1 MRKRTTCGP
10 ETAFEQV
17 LTNTYKAGM
26 ISYMA
31 AHPEDF
37 EEAIQL
43 AISDKQPYS
52 WRAAWLL
59 WSIMEVNDTRIQ
71 EYIKDIIGTIANR
84 NDDHQR
90 ELLKIL
96 QQMEINEEY
105 EGLLFNLCT
114 TVWDKI
120 KKKPSVRL
128 TAFKMMVKIAKN
140 HPDLSREIIFLT
152 QDQYMDSLSPAA
164 KKSIFKMIKEFL

>member
-1 MRKRTTCGP
+1 M
-10 ETAFEQV
+10 ETALEQV
-17 LTNTYKAGM
+17 LTNSYKAGM

-31 AHPEDF
+31 THPEVF

-59 WSIMEVNDTRIQ
+59 WSIMEVNDPRIQ
-71 EYIKDIIGTIANR
+71 GCIKDIIGAISNR
-84 NDDHQR
+84 NDNHQR

-105 EGLLFNLCT
+105 EGILFNLCAS
-114 TVWDKI
+114 VWEKI
-120 KKKPSVRL
+120 KKKPSVRF
-128 TAFKMMVKIAKN
+128 TAVKMMVKIAKN

-152 QDQYMDSLSPAA
+152 QDQYMDSLSAAA
-164 KKSIFKMIKEFL
+164 KKSIIKMI

>member
-10 ETAFEQV
+10 ETAFEKV
-17 LTNTYKAGM
+17 LTNSYKASM

-31 AHPEDF
+31 IHPEAF

-52 WRAAWLL
+52 CRAAWLL
-59 WSIMEVNDTRIQ
+59 WSIMEVNDPRIKG
-71 EYIKDIIGTIANR
+71 YIKDMTGTLANR
-84 NDDHQR
+84 NDDQQR

-96 QQMEINEEY
+96 QQLEINEEY
-105 EGLLFNLCT
+105 EGILFNLCA
-114 TVWDKI
+114 TVWEKI
-120 KKKPSVRL
+120 KKKPSVRF

-140 HPDLSREIIFLT
+140 HPDLSREITFLT
-152 QDQYMDSLSPAA
+152 QDQYMDSLSTSA
-164 KKSIFKMIKEFL
+164 KKSIFKKIKEFH

>member
-10 ETAFEQV
+10 ETALEQV
-17 LTNTYKAGM
+17 LTNSYKAGM

-31 AHPEDF
+31 IHPEDF

-59 WSIMEVNDTRIQ
+59 WSIMEVNDPRIQ
-71 EYIKDIIGTIANR
+71 GYIKVMTGTLANR

-96 QQMEINEEY
+96 QQMELNEEP
-105 EGLLFNLCT
+105 EGSLFTLCA
-114 TVWDKI
+114 TVWEKI

-128 TAFKMMVKIAKN
+128 TAFKIMVKIAKN